1 MSPGFFSFPT
11 FHHTTRVVH
20 SRAIVQCNAA
30 LCELYA
36 FSSHLPRIN
45 HKYLK
50 SFTIPR
56 ATARSQPR
64 GISPFS
70 QRARLTAQMGTEC
83 KTKKKKQWEKTA
95 IAPPDWQN
103 WPGVGGEFLCCDVF
117 HNIYTAEHRAA
128 MKFPL
133 DTDDLPPNPTTTCLS
148 APRVSWNLPSLAYRA
163 RDIIFYC
170 SLCTDRGNGQRL
182 MSMPMNTWIYAF
194 QFCLHKGRV
203 VLGGSRGSHWW
214 RCWEKLRSKPCI
226 SNESKFVNVIL
237 KNLIKF
243 LTTLN
248 VFKSG

>member
-83 KTKKKKQWEKTA
+83 KTKKKNSGRKLQLHLQTDKTG
-95 IAPPDWQN
+95 QGL
-103 WPGVGGEFLCCDVF
+103 GVNFCVVMF
-117 HNIYTAEHRAA
+117 
-128 MKFPL
+128 F
-133 DTDDLPPNPTTTCLS
+133 
-148 APRVSWNLPSLAYRA
+148 
-163 RDIIFYC
+163 IIFTPP
-170 SLCTDRGNGQRL
+170 SIARL
-182 MSMPMNTWIYAF
+182 WN
-194 QFCLHKGRV
+194 
-203 VLGGSRGSHWW
+203 SHWTRTTYHPTPPPRASARHVYPEIYRRW
-214 RCWEKLRSKPCI
+214 LI
-226 SNESKFVNVIL
+226 ALAIL
-237 KNLIKF
+237 SFTVLCVP
-243 LTTLN
+243 TGGT
-248 VFKSG
+248 VSV